1 MAVVGHLGVL
11 VQFTAGAVA
20 HELPDHGENCVL
32 AVALHRIADI
42 TDAVAGLCLLDA
54 LVQSCLGHIQ
64 QALCFQVD
72 LAHRIGAGVVAV
84 EAIDL
89 CTGVDAD
96 DVARADDDIMRRDA
110 MDDGIIQADAGRS
123 RETVQSLEVG
133 GTAVLYDEIVDQ
145 LIQFPGGHASLNV
158 LAAVL
163 QGSCAQGIGPA
174 HSVQFF
180 RILNLDHDYASS
192 AFITSVVVSS
202 MEGQK
207 GITASLPRS
216 R

>member
-1 MAVVGHLGVL
+1 MAVVGHFRIF
-11 VQFTAGAVA
+11 VQLLAGAVTYELA
-20 HELPDHGENCVL
+20 HHRETGIL
-32 AVALHRIADI
+32 AVALHGIADI
-42 TDAVAGLCLLDA
+42 TDAVACLGSLDA
-54 LVQSCLGHIQ
+54 LVQSSLGHVQ
-64 QALCFQVD
+64 QTLSLQVD
-72 LAHRIGAGVVAV
+72 LAHRIGAGIVAV

-180 RILNLDHDYASS
+180 RILDLDHDYASS
-192 AFITSVVVSS
+192 AFITSAVVSS